1 MGGLILDG
9 LCQHWRPRGL
19 ILDGLG
25 QHWWPRGLIQDGLGQ
40 LKQPLMDSLY
50 RDRSA
55 PYCTAAELNK
65 SIKDEAVRPP
75 MLDEAI
81 QDEAAR
87 PPMLDEAIQDE
98 AAYAGRGSNAG

>member
-1 MGGLILDG
+1 
-9 LCQHWRPRGL
+9 
-19 ILDGLG
+19 
-25 QHWWPRGLIQDGLGQ
+25 
-40 LKQPLMDSLY
+40 
-50 RDRSA
+50 
-55 PYCTAAELNK
+55 
-65 SIKDEAVRPP
+65 